1 MVLQFFFNYAVV
13 WDAYGT
19 YKKSDL
25 WLYVSSNTNYLSSKL
40 VMFLVASFTQTFL
53 ENLIGNSIWIVE
65 NYLILKRKYRKSYAS
80 LSIYISLSVLLD

>member
-1 MVLQFFFNYAVV
+1 
-13 WDAYGT
+13 
-19 YKKSDL
+19 
-25 WLYVSSNTNYLSSKL
+25 
-40 VMFLVASFTQTFL
+40 MFLVASFTKTFL